1 MNTDLTITGSSSKPA
16 SIRLGNEQ
24 HRFISFQDAPLK
36 AISLGEKPLDAIK
49 LEKNPVLEA
58 GAGQPLRLNSTG
70 DASGIG
76 LTQNQR
82 AFADV
87 LAIANRG
94 MDLQDPAEQ
103 HREAAEKLVATT
115 LVEPILKQLREA
127 NNTPPPFGPGAGEKQ
142 FRSLGDAHAAREI
155 VRSSR
160 FELVDRLAQDL
171 RSHALRTTQSLVEQ
185 ARS

>member
-1 MNTDLTITGSSSKPA
+1 MSLLEEPRKAMTLEPNGPLGPEGPINFSSDKP
-16 SIRLGNEQ
+16 
-24 HRFISFQDAPLK
+24 
-36 AISLGEKPLDAIK
+36 
-49 LEKNPVLEA
+49 
-58 GAGQPLRLNSTG
+58 G
-70 DASGIG
+70 DSSGIG
-76 LTQNQR
+76 TTQTQR

-94 MDLQDPAEQ
+94 MVLKDEAEQ

-171 RSHALRTTQSLVEQ
+171 RAHAQ
-185 ARS
+185 RSNTSPAERANS